1 MRSILHHCRKARKQR
16 AWHVPNVSCKMER
29 MKYGYARVSTDDQ
42 NPALQISALQ
52 KAGCKTLFKDEG
64 LSGATTK
71 RPALLRCLKKL
82 EHGDTLIVWKLDRQG
97 RSLRDLIT
105 MLDDLKHRGVKFRS
119 LTEAIDTETPTG
131 RAMWQMIGV
140 LAELERSLISERT
153 RAGVKAAKGRG
164 VKFGRKRKLTAQQI
178 THARKLI
185 DGGERR
191 EDVAALLN
199 VNRTTLHRAL
209 AG

>member
-1 MRSILHHCRKARKQR
+1 
-16 AWHVPNVSCKMER
+16 MEG

-42 NPALQISALQ
+42 SPALQLTAL
-52 KAGCKTLFKDEG
+52 KRAGCKTVFKDEG
-64 LSGATTK
+64 LSGATSK
-71 RPALLRCLKKL
+71 RPALTRCLKTL
-82 EHGDTLIVWKLDRQG
+82 QPGDTLTVWKLDRLG

-105 MLDDLKHRGVKFRS
+105 MLDDLRARGVKFRS

-140 LAELERSLISERT
+140 LAELEKSLISERT
-153 RAGVKAAKGRG
+153 RAGVKDAQRRG
-164 VKFGRKRKLTAQQI
+164 VKFGRKPKLTPQQI

-185 DGGERR
+185 DAGERR

-199 VNRTTLHRAL
+199 VNRTTLYRAL
-209 AG
+209 TC

>member
-1 MRSILHHCRKARKQR
+1 MLQMSSA
-16 AWHVPNVSCKMER
+16 KMKP

-42 NPALQISALQ
+42 TPALQIAALNN
-52 KAGCKTLFKDEG
+52 AGCKTIFKDEG

-82 EHGDTLIVWKLDRQG
+82 ENGDTLIVWKLDRLG
-97 RSLRDLIT
+97 RNLRDLIA
-105 MLDDLKHRGVKFRS
+105 MLDDLKRRGIKFRS
-119 LTEAIDTETPTG
+119 LTEVIDTETPTG

-153 RAGVKAAKGRG
+153 RAGVKAARERG

-178 THARKLI
+178 EHALKLI
-185 DGGERR
+185 NEGQRR
-191 EDVAALLN
+191 EDVASLLN
-199 VNRTTLHRAL
+199 VDRTTLYRAL
-209 AG
+209 IV